1 MRVCV
6 RVRNEQFCANNSD
19 SKYNNKHPRTHI
31 NKHRHTHAECNICVC
46 LWQQQQRQL
55 IALLN
60 VTAFCTAP
68 PPHLASVLL
77 PPTLFPPS
85 LFHLL
90 LCRCATFFTFLAA
103 FTKQAGNI
111 SVINIGLAALPS
123 SSGAISYP
131 GSAWVSLFLSSS
143 RSCSQFAFVSLSR
156 GSGIN
161 VIVVCACK
169 TPADCRRLPTYNTNT
184 NRRHTCTHTHA
195 LIYSHSHT
203 NRITGALSQ
212 APTHALF
219 ASAHSLALS
228 LSLSSLSLMAFWES
242 RFAGHFLRPLLPAAV
257 VSRWR
262 CLRQKEVVARP
273 PAAKES

>member
-1 MRVCV
+1 M
-6 RVRNEQFCANNSD
+6 
-19 SKYNNKHPRTHI
+19 
-31 NKHRHTHAECNICVC
+31 CVC

-90 LCRCATFFTFLAA
+90 LCRRATFFTFLAA

-131 GSAWVSLFLSSS
+131 GSAWVSLFLSSP

-184 NRRHTCTHTHA
+184 NRRHTCTHTHT
-195 LIYSHSHT
+195 HSSTVIHT
-203 NRITGALSQ
+203 QIELPALSHKL
-212 APTHALF
+212 PHT
-219 ASAHSLALS
+219 LS
-228 LSLSSLSLMAFWES
+228 LPAHTLLLSLFPFLLSLPLAFWES

>member
-1 MRVCV
+1 MCLPMTAAAAPAYCV
-6 RVRNEQFCANNSD
+6 VKCNRLLHGAS
-19 SKYNNKHPRTHI
+19 STLS
-31 NKHRHTHAECNICVC
+31 ECPAACFS
-46 LWQQQQRQL
+46 L
-55 IALLN
+55 
-60 VTAFCTAP
+60 
-68 PPHLASVLL
+68 S
-77 PPTLFPPS
+77 PTLFPPS

-90 LCRCATFFTFLAA
+90 LCRRATFFTFLAA

-123 SSGAISYP
+123 SSGAISYR
-131 GSAWVSLFLSSS
+131 GSAWVSLFLSSP

-228 LSLSSLSLMAFWES
+228 LSLSSLSPFGFLGVAFRWALLAAAAACCCRQS
-242 RFAGHFLRPLLPAAV
+242 LTLFASKR
-257 VSRWR
+257 S
-262 CLRQKEVVARP
+262 CCP
-273 PAAKES
+273 PACRKGKLKEKPRKKRRSKIAE